1 MAQRGF
7 IKVVGF
13 SAAERH
19 ALNTAF
25 RLSGERQGRYTLW
38 MPGAPLPPALLLL
51 DGESAEA
58 QPELHSPYAH
68 NAKLIWIGPG
78 APPQSRRVFQ
88 RPLAW
93 PQVIQAIDAL
103 LAPEGAH
110 EPPESAESAP
120 VDLDLGNDTDAMD
133 TQPPDTQPD
142 QPRPLLPRALV
153 VSADRD
159 QRLYLR
165 ARLALVGLT
174 TVDEADNAGQAVELV
189 KRLTYRVAIVQHN
202 PPQVDGWFVLKW
214 LRGIGADRPA
224 VIFTQDSASVLDRMR
239 AWARGAAAFLPAHP
253 DPGALDA
260 ALRKVAAAAP
270 ATPALALP

>member
-1 MAQRGF
+1 MAPVF
-7 IKVVGF
+7 VKVVGL

-25 RLSGERQGRYTLW
+25 RLSGEGLGAYALW
-38 MPGAPLPPALLLL
+38 SPGAPLPPALLLL

-58 QPELHSPYAH
+58 TAELQSPYAH

-78 APPQSRRVFQ
+78 APPQSRRAFT

-103 LAPEGAH
+103 LAPPGTNAATENADTG
-110 EPPESAESAP
+110 P
-120 VDLDLGNDTDAMD
+120 VDLDLGSDTDAMD

-142 QPRPLLPRALV
+142 APRPLQPRALV

-174 TVDEADNAGQAVELV
+174 SVDEADNAGQAVELV
-189 KRLTYRVAIVQHN
+189 KRLTYRVAIVQHS

-224 VIFTQDSASVLDRMR
+224 VIFTQDAGSIVDRLR

-253 DPGALDA
+253 DPGALDSV
-260 ALRKVAAAAP
+260 LRKVAAGGP
-270 ATPALALP
+270 ATPALAAP

>member
-1 MAQRGF
+1 MAQVF
-7 IKVVGF
+7 VKVVGF

-19 ALNTAF
+19 ALNTAS
-25 RLSGERQGRYTLW
+25 RLSGERHGAYALW
-38 MPGAPLPPALLLL
+38 TPGAPLPPAVLLL
-51 DGESAEA
+51 DGECAEA
-58 QPELHSPYAH
+58 QPELQSPYAH

-103 LAPEGAH
+103 VAPEGAH
-110 EPPESAESAP
+110 AP
-120 VDLDLGNDTDAMD
+120 AQGVDTGSVDLDLGNDTDAMD
-133 TQPPDTQPD
+133 TQPPDTQPAEL
-142 QPRPLLPRALV
+142 RPPPPRALV

-174 TVDEADNAGQAVELV
+174 SVDEADNAGQAVELV

-214 LRGIGADRPA
+214 LRGVGPDRPA
-224 VIFTQDSASVLDRMR
+224 VIFTQDNGSVIDRMR
-239 AWARGAAAFLPAHP
+239 AWAGGAVAFLPAHP
-253 DPGALDA
+253 DPGALDS
-260 ALRKVAAAAP
+260 ALRKVAAGAPAAP
-270 ATPALALP
+270 ALAVP

>member
-1 MAQRGF
+1 M
-7 IKVVGF
+7 
-13 SAAERH
+13 
-19 ALNTAF
+19 
-25 RLSGERQGRYTLW
+25 LW
-38 MPGAPLPPALLLL
+38 TPGAPLPPALLLL

-58 QPELHSPYAH
+58 AAELQSPYAH

-78 APPQSRRVFQ
+78 APPHSRRAFQ

-93 PQVIQAIDAL
+93 PQVLQAIDAL
-103 LAPEGAH
+103 LAPASANAA
-110 EPPESAESAP
+110 PESADTAP
-120 VDLDLGNDTDAMD
+120 VDLDLGSDTDAMD

-142 QPRPLLPRALV
+142 QPRPMLPRALV

-174 TVDEADNAGQAVELV
+174 SVDEADNAGQAVELV

-224 VIFTQDSASVLDRMR
+224 VIFTQEGGSVVDRVR
-239 AWARGAAAFLPAHP
+239 AWSRGAAAFLPAHP
-253 DPGALDA
+253 DPGALDT
-260 ALRKVAAAAP
+260 ALRKVAAGGRAAP
-270 ATPALALP
+270 ALAAP